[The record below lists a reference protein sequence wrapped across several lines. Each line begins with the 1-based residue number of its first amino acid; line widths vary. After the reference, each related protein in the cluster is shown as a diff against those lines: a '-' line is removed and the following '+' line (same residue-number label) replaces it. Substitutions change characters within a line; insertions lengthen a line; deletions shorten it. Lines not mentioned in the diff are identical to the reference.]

1 MTMTLLI
8 LSALVT
14 TAPCLAL
21 WLGDTGQHRARA

>member
-1 MTMTLLI
+1 MTLLI

-21 WLGDTGQHRARA
+21 WLGDKGQRHRA

>member
-1 MTMTLLI
+1 MTLLI

-21 WLGDTGQHRARA
+21 WFGDRGQQRHRA